1 VLAAGAVK
9 AAMHDLFPKPEL
21 PSGVALDLVFDTVG
35 ALRDRVLAGERPDI
49 VIVSA
54 TAMEPLVAKSL
65 VNPARIL
72 EIGRTGVALA
82 GRKGRARAEM
92 DTPAKF
98 RGVLL
103 AAERIGYADPARGA
117 TGGTQFAKALDLLN
131 LRDELAG
138 RLKVFPFGVEAVAA
152 LGRGELDLAVSMAPE
167 ILPLPEV
174 SFVGLFPEELQ
185 IWTSYRAVAASNR
198 PAAQEFMDVLIGPTG
213 ADAFQRV
220 GFF

>member
-1 VLAAGAVK
+1 
-9 AAMHDLFPKPEL
+9 
-21 PSGVALDLVFDTVG
+21 
-35 ALRDRVLAGERPDI
+35 
-49 VIVSA
+49 
-54 TAMEPLVAKSL
+54 
-65 VNPARIL
+65 
-72 EIGRTGVALA
+72 
-82 GRKGRARAEM
+82 M

-103 AAERIGYADPARGA
+103 AAERIGYADPVRGA